1 MINLNNKKFKAVA
14 NTENGDIP
22 NDFIF
27 HYKQEGNVLTCSYKC
42 DNIVKGN
49 LIGIVM
55 DNDTIEMSYH
65 QINKQGEIKTGIC
78 TSKIIKLDNGKIRI
92 EESWQW
98 TNGDK
103 SKGSS
108 ALEEC
113 D

>member
-1 MINLNNKKFKAVA
+1 MINLNNKQFKTVA

-22 NDFIF
+22 SDFIF
-27 HYKQEGNVLTCSYKC
+27 LYKQTGNVLTCSYKC
-42 DNIVKGN
+42 GDIVKGN
-49 LIGIVM
+49 LLGIVM
-55 DNDTIEMSYH
+55 QNDTIEMSYH
-65 QINKQGEIKTGIC
+65 QINKKGEIKTGVC
-78 TSKIIKLDNGKIRI
+78 TSKIIMQDNGKIRI

-108 ALEEC
+108 VLEEC